1 MESIKT
7 NYADEKNEPK
17 NECIHSW
24 LGRDYEGGTDK
35 CGDNCPKKNKDNC
48 DHIDSDTVD
57 SVVYSVLQ
65 NFTQRAKFGKEKY
78 NTDLDRTD
86 LNLLDWVTHTQEELM
101 DATLYLEKLKKDFVK
116 MELDKKGDSYCSC
129 CKEKKLFHRSSN

>member
-86 LNLLDWVTHTQEELM
+86 LNLLDWVTHMQEELM

-116 MELDKKGDSYCSC
+116 MELDKKGHSYCSC